1 MNAEVL
7 NTQFAIANKIT
18 FQPFEHT
25 VVAELTSD
33 DSTAKVAL
41 YGAHVLSF
49 IPNNQDDLLFV
60 SSEAIYQ
67 NGKAIRGG
75 IPVCWPWFGPHPVD
89 SSLPSHGFA
98 RISNWKVINTWTND
112 NEVCIELGLS
122 TNAETMQLWP
132 YRFEASLLVKAGKQ
146 LSVELKTLN
155 TDSKPFE
162 LSSALHT
169 YFNISDINTVT
180 LEGLAEVEY
189 LDDVANESGRQTEAL
204 LSFGKR
210 TDRRYHTSGE
220 AIIHDKDRD
229 IKVAKS
235 GSKITVV
242 WNPGEALALE
252 MGDLGEDYKKM
263 LCVEAANSLNDTITV
278 QPGASHT
285 LSTTI
290 G

>member
-25 VVAELTSD
+25 VVAELTSN

-75 IPVCWPWFGPHPVD
+75 IPVCWPWFGPHPID

-98 RISNWKVINTWTND
+98 RISNWKVINTSASD
-112 NEVCIELGLS
+112 EEVSIELGLS
-122 TNAETMQLWP
+122 ANAETMQLWP
-132 YRFEASLLVKAGKQ
+132 YQFVASLLIKAGKQ

-180 LEGLAEVEY
+180 LEGLANMDY
-189 LDDVANESGRQTEAL
+189 LDDVANQSGRQQEAL
-204 LSFGKR
+204 LAFGER
-210 TDRRYHTSGE
+210 TDRRYHTSGD
-220 AIIHDKDRD
+220 AIIHDQHRD
-229 IKVAKS
+229 IKVAKG
-235 GSKITVV
+235 GSQITVV
-242 WNPGEALALE
+242 WNPGEELALQ
-252 MGDLGEDYKKM
+252 MGDLGQNYKNM
-263 LCVEAANSLNDTITV
+263 LCVEAANSLDDTITV
-278 QPGASHT
+278 NPGASHT